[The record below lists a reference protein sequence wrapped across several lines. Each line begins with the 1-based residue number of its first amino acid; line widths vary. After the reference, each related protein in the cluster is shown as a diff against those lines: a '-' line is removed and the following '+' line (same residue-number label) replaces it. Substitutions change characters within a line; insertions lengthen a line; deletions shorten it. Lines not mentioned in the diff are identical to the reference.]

1 MQGKKNFIVIT
12 KPTQRFISLD
22 EAKNHLK
29 IDVDCNTDDDLILS
43 LIEASHEI
51 VEKYADI
58 YIGSQTVAMQMDSL
72 QGSIYGLYYLLEVP
86 KYPINSI
93 TKIEYKDE
101 NGVYQTLST
110 AKYEVDLVS
119 NPARIYFY
127 ETPVYSYNYLSNIKI
142 TFNAGYLDIPYTL
155 KAAMMM
161 IIGHLYE
168 NRQDVVTGTMVN
180 ELPQGS
186 KHLMDMFKNYA
197 SL

>member
-1 MQGKKNFIVIT
+1 MHCKKNFTIET

-43 LIEASHEI
+43 LIETAHE
-51 VEKYADI
+51 VAEKYCDI
-58 YIGSQTVAMQMDSL
+58 YIGSQTVAMLMDRL
-72 QGSIYGLYYLLEVP
+72 GASIYGLYYLLEVP

-93 TKIEYKDE
+93 TKVEYKDE
-101 NGVYQTLST
+101 NGEYQTLEST
-110 AKYEVDLVS
+110 KYEVDIVS

-127 ETPVYSYNYLSNIKI
+127 ETPVYSYNYLNNLKI
-142 TFNAGYLDIPYTL
+142 TFNAGYTELPYAI

-168 NRQDVVTGTMVN
+168 NRQDVVTGTIATEIPN
-180 ELPQGS
+180 GS
-186 KHLMDMFKNYA
+186 KYLMDNFKNYA
-197 SL
+197 AL